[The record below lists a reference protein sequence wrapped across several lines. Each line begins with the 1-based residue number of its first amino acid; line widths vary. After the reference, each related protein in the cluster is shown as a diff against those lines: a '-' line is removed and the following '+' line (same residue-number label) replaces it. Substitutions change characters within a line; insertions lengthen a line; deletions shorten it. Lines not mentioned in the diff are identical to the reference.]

1 MTRYILWR
9 TAQFPLVLAVIYL
22 LTFLLAWVAPG
33 SPFQQTDRKLDPMV
47 ERQLKEQYHA
57 TSAWDF
63 LGHYPWAIIRH
74 GDFGPSM
81 THQGWSVGQI
91 IASSLPVSVTLG
103 LFALTIATLGGC
115 ALGTAAAVDRGG
127 PIDLFGVGVAL
138 LGISLPGFVTAG
150 LLLTIFSD
158 HLGRLFPGGGWG
170 GLRHLVLPAVALS
183 LGPLAYIAQLTR
195 VSMLDVLG
203 DDYVRTAR
211 AKGLARST
219 VIWRHCFR
227 NAVLPVFTYLGP
239 AAAAALTGSFV
250 VEQVFNL
257 PGLGQ
262 HFVDGVKNRD
272 QTLILGTVM
281 AYSFFLLGLNL
292 IVDVGYAFVDPRID
306 LASKRR

>member
-22 LTFLLAWVAPG
+22 LTFLLVWVAPG
-33 SPFQQTDRKLDPMV
+33 SPFQQTDRKLDPLV
-47 ERQLKEQYHA
+47 EKQLKEQYHA
-57 TSAWDF
+57 SSALDF
-63 LGHYPWAIIRH
+63 LGHYPLMMLA

-91 IASSLPVSVTLG
+91 MASSLKVSITLG
-103 LFALTIATLGGC
+103 LFALTIAVLGGC
-115 ALGTAAAVDRGG
+115 ALGTAAAVNRGG
-127 PIDLFGVGVAL
+127 PVDLFGVGVAL
-138 LGISLPGFVTAG
+138 LGISLPGFITAG
-150 LLLTIFSD
+150 VLLAILSD
-158 HLGRLFPGGGWG
+158 KLHLFPGGGWG
-170 GLRHLVLPAVALS
+170 GLRHLTLPAIALS
-183 LGPLAYIAQLTR
+183 LAPLAYIAQLTR

-211 AKGLARST
+211 AKGLSRTA

-239 AAAAALTGSFV
+239 AAAGALTGSFV

-272 QTLILGTVM
+272 QTLVLGTVM
-281 AYSFFLLGLNL
+281 VYSFFLLGLNL
-292 IVDVGYAFVDPRID
+292 IVDVGYAFIDPRID
-306 LASKRR
+306 LSAKKR

>member
-1 MTRYILWR
+1 MTRYLLWR

-33 SPFQQTDRKLDPMV
+33 SPFQQSDRKLDPLV
-47 ERQLKEQYHA
+47 EQQLKTQYHA
-57 TSAWDF
+57 ATPWQF
-63 LGHYPWAIIRH
+63 LGYYPLAMLR

-91 IASSLPVSVTLG
+91 IASSLKVSVTLG
-103 LFALTIATLGGC
+103 LFALTLAVLGGC
-115 ALGTAAAVDRGG
+115 ALGTAAAVGRGG
-127 PIDLFGVGVAL
+127 PVDVFGVGVAMV
-138 LGISLPGFVTAG
+138 GISLPGFVTAG
-150 LLLTIFSD
+150 VLLAVCSD
-158 HLGRLFPGGGWG
+158 QLHLLPGGGWG
-170 GLRHLVLPAVALS
+170 GLRHLALPAVALA
-183 LGPLAYIAQLTR
+183 LAPLAYIAQLTR

-211 AKGLARST
+211 AKGLSRSA
-219 VIWRHCFR
+219 VIWRHGFR

-262 HFVDGVKNRD
+262 HFVDAVKNRD

-281 AYSFFLLGLNL
+281 VYSFFLLGLNL
-292 IVDVGYAFVDPRID
+292 IVDVGYAFIDPRIE
-306 LASKRR
+306 LSTKRR